1 MKNKTLI
8 YSLVS
13 LVTGST
19 LTGILFIN
27 QRQVMGE
34 SSTVLGQN
42 TQNSQNPPN
51 MPNPPGRGMGMGM
64 GMNQEQK
71 DQHFIQMMIPHH
83 QGAVDMAN
91 LALAKA
97 KNPELKTLAEA
108 IKISQTMEINQM
120 KEWYKQWYKTDVPNT
135 SNMSMQ
141 SSQGMNHGMNHGMH
155 SNMMGMMNTDLTA
168 LQNAPN
174 FDQVFVQQMI
184 PHHQMAIMMS
194 SMILNSS
201 HPELR
206 KLGQSIIQSQS
217 AEIKQMQSW

>member
-13 LVTGST
+13 LVAGST
-19 LTGILFIN
+19 LTGILLIN
-27 QRQVMGE
+27 QRQATAE
-34 SSTVLGQN
+34 SSTILGQN
-42 TQNSQNPPN
+42 TQNVPN

-91 LALAKA
+91 LALEKA
-97 KNPELKTLAEA
+97 QNPELKTLAEA
-108 IKISQTMEINQM
+108 IKTSQTMEINQM
-120 KEWYKQWYKTDVPNT
+120 KEWYKQWYGADVPNT
-135 SNMSMQ
+135 SNMPMHSG
-141 SSQGMNHGMNHGMH
+141 QGMNHGSMQSGQGMNHGMH

-168 LQNAPN
+168 LKNAPN
-174 FDQVFVQQMI
+174 FDQAFVQQMI

-206 KLGQSIIQSQS
+206 NL
-217 AEIKQMQSW
+217 

>member
-13 LVTGST
+13 LVTGIS
-19 LTGILFIN
+19 LTGILLIN
-27 QRQVMGE
+27 QKQAIGE
-34 SSTVLGQN
+34 SSTLLGQN
-42 TQNSQNPPN
+42 TQNSPN
-51 MPNPPGRGMGMGM
+51 TPNSPGRGMGMGM

-97 KNPELKTLAEA
+97 QNPELKTLAEA
-108 IKISQTMEINQM
+108 IKTSQAMEINQM
-120 KEWYKQWYKTDVPNT
+120 KEWYKQWYGTDVPNT
-135 SNMSMQ
+135 SNMSMH
-141 SSQGMNHGMNHGMH
+141 SGHGMNHGMNQGMH

-174 FDQVFVQQMI
+174 FDQAFVQQMI

-206 KLGQSIIQSQS
+206 NLGQSIIQSQS

>member
-13 LVTGST
+13 LVAGST
-19 LTGILFIN
+19 LTGILLIN
-27 QRQVMGE
+27 QRQAIGE
-34 SSTVLGQN
+34 SSTLLGQN
-42 TQNSQNPPN
+42 TQNSPN
-51 MPNPPGRGMGMGM
+51 MPNSPGRGMGM

-91 LALAKA
+91 LALEKA
-97 KNPELKTLAEA
+97 QNPELKTLAEA
-108 IKISQTMEINQM
+108 IKTSQTMEINQM
-120 KEWYKQWYKTDVPNT
+120 REWYKQWYGADVPNT

-141 SSQGMNHGMNHGMH
+141 SGHGMNHGMNNGMNHGMH

-168 LQNAPN
+168 LKNAPN
-174 FDQVFVQQMI
+174 FDQAFVQQMI

-206 KLGQSIIQSQS
+206 NLGQSIIQSQS

>member
-13 LVTGST
+13 LVAGST
-19 LTGILFIN
+19 LTGILFMN
-27 QRQVMGE
+27 QRQAIGE
-34 SSTVLGQN
+34 SSTILGQN
-42 TQNSQNPPN
+42 SPNTSTPP
-51 MPNPPGRGMGMGM
+51 GMGMGM
-64 GMNQEQK
+64 GMNQEQR

-91 LALAKA
+91 LALEKA
-97 KNPELKTLAEA
+97 QNPELKTLAEA
-108 IKISQTMEINQM
+108 IKTSQTMEINQM
-120 KEWYKQWYKTDVPNT
+120 REWYKKWYGTDLPTN
-135 SNMSMQ
+135 SNMPMHS
-141 SSQGMNHGMNHGMH
+141 GHGMNHGMH
-155 SNMMGMMNTDLTA
+155 SNMMGMMNIDLTA

-174 FDQVFVQQMI
+174 FDQAFVQQMI

-206 KLGQSIIQSQS
+206 NLGQSIIQSQS